1 VIHIISSNVPAPIL
15 TDQTLVIATTQPLIS
30 ETSFMIILGIVI
42 ILIIYLIVREIRLM
56 NTSKYNVQLEQDKL
70 KIIQM
75 DAATKAYPFTR
86 LSPEQTTEI
95 REVED
100 ENITLETN
108 IFAREK
114 LVEKRLDRLENYV
127 KVRKLD
133 NMIGK
138 IDTEEK
144 KVK

>member
-1 VIHIISSNVPAPIL
+1 MIHIIPTS
-15 TDQTLVIATTQPLIS
+15 QTTTIIATSPPLINDTSFLVILSI
-30 ETSFMIILGIVI
+30 FIIIFI
-42 ILIIYLIVREIRLM
+42 WLIVREFRLM
-56 NTSKYNVQLEQDKL
+56 KASKYSVQLEQDKL

-95 REVED
+95 RDVED
-100 ENITLETN
+100 ENITLETT

-133 NMIGK
+133 TMIGK
-138 IDTEEK
+138 IQTEEK

>member
-1 VIHIISSNVPAPIL
+1 MIDIIPTSQTTTIVATSPPIIND
-15 TDQTLVIATTQPLIS
+15 TSFLVILAI
-30 ETSFMIILGIVI
+30 FIIIFI
-42 ILIIYLIVREIRLM
+42 WLIVREFRLM
-56 NTSKYNVQLEQDKL
+56 KASKYSVQLEQDKL

-138 IDTEEK
+138 IQTEEK

>member
-1 VIHIISSNVPAPIL
+1 MIHIIPTSQS
-15 TDQTLVIATTQPLIS
+15 TTIISTSQPLIND
-30 ETSFMIILGIVI
+30 TSFLVILGIFI
-42 ILIIYLIVREIRLM
+42 IIFIWLIVREFRIM
-56 NTSKYNVQLEQDKL
+56 NTAKHSTQLEQDKL

-75 DAATKAYPFTR
+75 DAATKSYPFTR

-95 REVED
+95 RDVED
-100 ENITLETN
+100 ENVTLETN

-138 IDTEEK
+138 IQIEEK

>member
-1 VIHIISSNVPAPIL
+1 MIHIIPTS
-15 TDQTLVIATTQPLIS
+15 QTTTIVATSPPLINDTSFLVILAI
-30 ETSFMIILGIVI
+30 F
-42 ILIIYLIVREIRLM
+42 ILIFIWLIVREFRLKDAAKHS
-56 NTSKYNVQLEQDKL
+56 TQLEQDKL

-86 LSPEQTTEI
+86 LSPEQTAEI
-95 REVED
+95 RNVED

-138 IDTEEK
+138 IQTEEK

>member
-1 VIHIISSNVPAPIL
+1 MIIIIPTSQS
-15 TDQTLVIATTQPLIS
+15 TTVIATSPPLIN
-30 ETSFMIILGIVI
+30 ETSFYVILGLFFI
-42 ILIIYLIVREIRLM
+42 IIIYLIVREFRIM
-56 NTSKYNVQLEQDKL
+56 KASKYSVQLEQDKL
-70 KIIQM
+70 KVIQM

-86 LSPEQTTEI
+86 LSPEQTTAI
-95 REVED
+95 RDVED

-114 LVEKRLDRLENYV
+114 LIEKRLDRLENYV

-138 IDTEEK
+138 IQTEEK

>member
-1 VIHIISSNVPAPIL
+1 VILIINATP
-15 TDQTLVIATTQPLIS
+15 QTVVYASQQLIND
-30 ETSFMIILGIVI
+30 TSFMVILGLF
-42 ILIIYLIVREIRLM
+42 ILIIIYLIVREFRLM
-56 NTSKYNVQLEQDKL
+56 KASKYNVQLEQDKL

-86 LSPEQTTEI
+86 LSPEQTDEI
-95 REVED
+95 RQVED

-133 NMIGK
+133 TMIGK
-138 IDTEEK
+138 IQTEEK

>member
-1 VIHIISSNVPAPIL
+1 MIHIIPTSQTTTIVATSPPIIND
-15 TDQTLVIATTQPLIS
+15 TSFLVILAI
-30 ETSFMIILGIVI
+30 F
-42 ILIIYLIVREIRLM
+42 ILIFIWLIVREFRLKDAAKHS
-56 NTSKYNVQLEQDKL
+56 TQLEQDKL

-138 IDTEEK
+138 IQTEEK

>member
-1 VIHIISSNVPAPIL
+1 MIIIIPTSQTTTIVATSPPIIND
-15 TDQTLVIATTQPLIS
+15 TSFLVILAI
-30 ETSFMIILGIVI
+30 FIIIFI
-42 ILIIYLIVREIRLM
+42 WLIVREFRLM
-56 NTSKYNVQLEQDKL
+56 KASKYSVQLEQDKL

-86 LSPEQTTEI
+86 LSPEQTDEI
-95 REVED
+95 RQVED

-138 IDTEEK
+138 IQTEEK

>member
-1 VIHIISSNVPAPIL
+1 MIDIIPTSQSTTIIS
-15 TDQTLVIATTQPLIS
+15 TQPLITD
-30 ETSFMIILGIVI
+30 TSFLVILTIFIILFIW
-42 ILIIYLIVREIRLM
+42 LIVREFRLM
-56 NTSKYNVQLEQDKL
+56 KASKYSVQLEQDKL

-138 IDTEEK
+138 IQTEEK

>member
-1 VIHIISSNVPAPIL
+1 MIHIIPTS
-15 TDQTLVIATTQPLIS
+15 QTTTIIATSPPIIND
-30 ETSFMIILGIVI
+30 TSFLVILGIVI
-42 ILIIYLIVREIRLM
+42 IIFIWLIVREFRLM
-56 NTSKYNVQLEQDKL
+56 KASKYSVQLEQDKL

-86 LSPEQTTEI
+86 LSPEQTGAI
-95 REVED
+95 RDVED
-100 ENITLETN
+100 ENLSLEAN

-133 NMIGK
+133 TMMGK
-138 IDTEEK
+138 IETEEK

>member
-1 VIHIISSNVPAPIL
+1 MIDIIPTSQSTTI
-15 TDQTLVIATTQPLIS
+15 IATSPPIIND
-30 ETSFMIILGIVI
+30 TSFLVILGIFI
-42 ILIIYLIVREIRLM
+42 ILIIWLIVREFRLM
-56 NTSKYNVQLEQDKL
+56 KASKYSVQLEQDKL

-86 LSPEQTTEI
+86 LSPEQTSEI
-95 REVED
+95 RDVED

-138 IDTEEK
+138 IQTEEK

>member
-1 VIHIISSNVPAPIL
+1 VIIIIPTTETTTI
-15 TDQTLVIATTQPLIS
+15 IATSPPIIND
-30 ETSFMIILGIVI
+30 TSFLVILGIVI
-42 ILIIYLIVREIRLM
+42 LIFIWLIVREFRLKDAAKHS
-56 NTSKYNVQLEQDKL
+56 TQLEQDKL

-86 LSPEQTTEI
+86 LSPEQTAEI
-95 REVED
+95 RNVED

-138 IDTEEK
+138 IQTEEK

>member
-1 VIHIISSNVPAPIL
+1 MIDIIPTSQTTTIVATSQPIIND
-15 TDQTLVIATTQPLIS
+15 TSFLVILAI
-30 ETSFMIILGIVI
+30 FIIIF
-42 ILIIYLIVREIRLM
+42 IYLIVREFRLM
-56 NTSKYNVQLEQDKL
+56 KASKYSVQLEQDKL

-138 IDTEEK
+138 IQTEEK

>member
-1 VIHIISSNVPAPIL
+1 MIDIIPTSQSTTIIATSPPLIND
-15 TDQTLVIATTQPLIS
+15 TSFLVILSI
-30 ETSFMIILGIVI
+30 FIIIFI
-42 ILIIYLIVREIRLM
+42 WLIVREFRLM
-56 NTSKYNVQLEQDKL
+56 KASKYSVQLEQDKL

-95 REVED
+95 RDVED

-138 IDTEEK
+138 IQTEEK

>member
-1 VIHIISSNVPAPIL
+1 VIIIIPTSQSTTIV
-15 TDQTLVIATTQPLIS
+15 ATSPPLIN
-30 ETSFMIILGIVI
+30 ETSFYVILGLFFI
-42 ILIIYLIVREIRLM
+42 IIIYLIVREFRIM
-56 NTSKYNVQLEQDKL
+56 KASKYSVQLEQDKL

-86 LSPEQTTEI
+86 LSPEQTTAI
-95 REVED
+95 RDVED

-114 LVEKRLDRLENYV
+114 LIEKRLDRLENYV

-138 IDTEEK
+138 IQTEEK

>member
-1 VIHIISSNVPAPIL
+1 VIHIIPTTETTTI
-15 TDQTLVIATTQPLIS
+15 IATSPPIINN
-30 ETSFMIILGIVI
+30 TSFLVILGIVI
-42 ILIIYLIVREIRLM
+42 LIFIWLIVREFRLKDAAKHS
-56 NTSKYNVQLEQDKL
+56 TQLEQDKL

-86 LSPEQTTEI
+86 LSPEQTAEI
-95 REVED
+95 RNVED

-138 IDTEEK
+138 IQTEEK

>member
-1 VIHIISSNVPAPIL
+1 VIHIIPTSQSTTI
-15 TDQTLVIATTQPLIS
+15 IATSPPIIND
-30 ETSFMIILGIVI
+30 TSFLVILGIFI
-42 ILIIYLIVREIRLM
+42 IIFIWLIVREFRLM
-56 NTSKYNVQLEQDKL
+56 KASKYSVQLEQDKL

-95 REVED
+95 RDVED

-133 NMIGK
+133 TMIGK
-138 IDTEEK
+138 IQTEEK

>member
-1 VIHIISSNVPAPIL
+1 VIHIIPTSQTTTIVATSPPLINDTSFLVIL
-15 TDQTLVIATTQPLIS
+15 TI
-30 ETSFMIILGIVI
+30 F
-42 ILIIYLIVREIRLM
+42 ILIFIWLIVREFRLKDAAKHS
-56 NTSKYNVQLEQDKL
+56 TQLEQDKL

-86 LSPEQTTEI
+86 LSPEQTAEI
-95 REVED
+95 RNVED

-138 IDTEEK
+138 IQTEEK

>member
-1 VIHIISSNVPAPIL
+1 MILIIPTSQTVVIS
-15 TDQTLVIATTQPLIS
+15 TQPLIND
-30 ETSFMIILGIVI
+30 TSFLVILGIFI
-42 ILIIYLIVREIRLM
+42 ILFIYLIVREFRLM
-56 NTSKYNVQLEQDKL
+56 KASKYSVQLEQDKL

-133 NMIGK
+133 TMIGK
-138 IDTEEK
+138 IQTEEK

>member
-1 VIHIISSNVPAPIL
+1 MIIIIPTTETTTIIATSQPIIND
-15 TDQTLVIATTQPLIS
+15 TSFLVILAI
-30 ETSFMIILGIVI
+30 FIIIFI
-42 ILIIYLIVREIRLM
+42 WLIVREFRLM
-56 NTSKYNVQLEQDKL
+56 KASKYSVQLEQDKL

-138 IDTEEK
+138 IQTEEK

>member
-1 VIHIISSNVPAPIL
+1 MIHIIPTSQSTTI
-15 TDQTLVIATTQPLIS
+15 IATSPPIIN
-30 ETSFMIILGIVI
+30 ETSFLVILGLFFI
-42 ILIIYLIVREIRLM
+42 IIFYLIVREFRLM
-56 NTSKYNVQLEQDKL
+56 KASKYSVQLEQDKL

-95 REVED
+95 RDVED

-138 IDTEEK
+138 IQTEEK